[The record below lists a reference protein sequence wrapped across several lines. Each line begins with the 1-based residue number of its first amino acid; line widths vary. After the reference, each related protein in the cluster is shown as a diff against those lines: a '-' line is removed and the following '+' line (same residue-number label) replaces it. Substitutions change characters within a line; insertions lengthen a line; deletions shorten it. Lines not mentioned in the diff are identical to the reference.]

1 MGKFALD
8 ELLRGGIPGAST
20 LPTKF
25 SGGPGLRFCV
35 LLPYFTLLLFM
46 CLEVSAILGIK
57 TQEDDND
64 VDTSKSF
71 IKTLC
76 LSKI

>member
-1 MGKFALD
+1 MGKLAPD

-20 LPTKF
+20 LPAKF

-35 LLPYFTLLLFM
+35 ILPYFTLLLFM
-46 CLEVSAILGIK
+46 CLEVSEILGIK
-57 TQEDDND
+57 TKEDNND

-71 IKTLC
+71 MKTL
-76 LSKI
+76 SVFK